1 MKTFKITF
9 LAAALFTFIACGNS
23 ANNQDESGQPEK
35 VDQADS
41 NEEVVALSSN
51 DSDQNKDTETDNDNE
66 NDNNSANKSEGSAEP
81 IQMDKQMFLDRVFNY
96 EKNPEKWKFKGDKPC
111 IIDFYADWCGPCK
124 KVEPIMEDL
133 AEKYE
138 GEIVIYKIDT
148 DKQKELAQ
156 VFGIQ
161 SIPSIMFCPKEG
173 KPSMYKGA
181 FSRSKYEELLKEHF
195 EL

>member
-1 MKTFKITF
+1 MTTFKIT
-9 LAAALFTFIACGNS
+9 LLTAALFAFIACGNS
-23 ANNQDESGQPEK
+23 AANQDDTQQSGEK
-35 VDQADS
+35 AQTETEEKAVAISDNES
-41 NEEVVALSSN
+41 NESK
-51 DSDQNKDTETDNDNE
+51 DSESDNDNE
-66 NDNNSANKSEGSAEP
+66 SGNETTASAEP
-81 IQMDKQMFLDRVFNY
+81 VQMDKAMFLARVFDY
-96 EKNPEKWKFKGDKPC
+96 ENNPEQWKFEGDRPC

-133 AEKYE
+133 AAKYE
-138 GEIVIYKIDT
+138 GKIDIYKVDT

-173 KPSMYKGA
+173 KPAMYRGA
-181 FSRSKYEELLKEHF
+181 FPKSKYLELVNKHF

>member
-1 MKTFKITF
+1 MTTFKIT
-9 LAAALFTFIACGNS
+9 LLTAALFAFIACGNS
-23 ANNQDESGQPEK
+23 AANQDDTQQSGEK
-35 VDQADS
+35 AQTETEEKAVAISDNES
-41 NEEVVALSSN
+41 NESK
-51 DSDQNKDTETDNDNE
+51 DSESDNDNE
-66 NDNNSANKSEGSAEP
+66 SGNESSASAEP
-81 IQMDKQMFLDRVFNY
+81 VQMDKAMFLARVFDY
-96 EKNPEKWKFKGDKPC
+96 ENNPEQWKFEGDRPC

-133 AEKYE
+133 AAKYE
-138 GEIVIYKIDT
+138 GKIDIYKVDT

-173 KPSMYKGA
+173 KPAMYRGA
-181 FSRSKYEELLKEHF
+181 FPKSKYLELVNKHF

>member
-1 MKTFKITF
+1 MTTFKIT
-9 LAAALFTFIACGNS
+9 LLTAALFAFIACGNS
-23 ANNQDESGQPEK
+23 AANQDDTQQSGEK
-35 VDQADS
+35 AQTETEEKAVAISDNES
-41 NEEVVALSSN
+41 NESK
-51 DSDQNKDTETDNDNE
+51 DSDSDNDNE
-66 NDNNSANKSEGSAEP
+66 SGNETTASAEP
-81 IQMDKQMFLDRVFNY
+81 VQMDKAMFLARVFDY
-96 EKNPEKWKFKGDKPC
+96 ENNPEQWKFEGDRPC

-133 AEKYE
+133 AAKYE
-138 GEIVIYKIDT
+138 GKIDIYKVDT

-173 KPSMYKGA
+173 KPAMYRGA
-181 FSRSKYEELLKEHF
+181 FPKSKYLELVNKHF

>member
-1 MKTFKITF
+1 MKTFKIT
-9 LAAALFTFIACGNS
+9 LLTAALFAFIACGNS
-23 ANNQDESGQPEK
+23 ATNQDESRQSGNN
-35 VDQADS
+35 DQ
-41 NEEVVALSSN
+41 
-51 DSDQNKDTETDNDNE
+51 TETEEQAVAISDNE
-66 NDNNSANKSEGSAEP
+66 ANKSKGSDTDDDNEEENDSSASAEP
-81 IQMDKQMFLDRVFNY
+81 VQMDKAMFLARVFDY
-96 EKNPEKWKFKGDKPC
+96 ENNPEKWKFKGERPC

-138 GEIVIYKIDT
+138 GKIDIYKVDT

-161 SIPSIMFCPKEG
+161 SIPSIMFCPKDG
-173 KPSMYKGA
+173 KPAMYKGA
-181 FSRSKYEELLKEHF
+181 FPKSKYEELLNQHF